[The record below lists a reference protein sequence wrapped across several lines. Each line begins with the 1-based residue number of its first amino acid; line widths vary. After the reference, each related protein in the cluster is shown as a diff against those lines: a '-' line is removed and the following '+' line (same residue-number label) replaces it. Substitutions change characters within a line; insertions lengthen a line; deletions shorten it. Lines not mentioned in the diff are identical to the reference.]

1 MDRLKQVVD
10 EKNREFKRLKNS
22 FEVLKSQND
31 DIKIQVNLCTYIMG
45 IFNLIVL
52 TLNYI
57 TRLTETSN
65 SIIQDLLFR
74 ELDKYRV
81 RGNLQIWGD
90 LEINFDLDVI

>member
-90 LEINFDLDVI
+90 LEISFDLDVI